1 MQTINGNIY
10 RSFQNNPDLMKYLLV
25 IPFVCLFL
33 ISCHNDFKKN
43 SKEVYSQIK
52 TCGTWKNGR
61 KTKFIK
67 GNFFDRGINTLVR
80 IDYFEDKMIQFHF
93 YKLNSG
99 HWLQSYSDSIPIQ
112 FYLCD
117 SILDLNGDGA
127 KEFVVQ
133 KFCGMGSITDYFF
146 SVYAMKNGQFYKLE
160 TLEKLPNVS
169 FQPNSKSF
177 TSLEKSEFT
186 TIGKTFTWNKDLG
199 YKLTGK
205 QQIISY
211 HNCRSI
217 NKYYVVKKGI
227 LRLNKQT
234 NSDLI
239 DRKFWGFQNWCD

>member
-1 MQTINGNIY
+1 
-10 RSFQNNPDLMKYLLV
+10 MKCIL
-25 IPFVCLFL
+25 IISFVCLFL
-33 ISCHNDFKKN
+33 ISCRSSHVDVKKKN
-43 SKEVYSQIK
+43 SREEYSQII
-52 TCGTWKNGR
+52 TCGTWKNGK

-67 GNFFDRGINTLVR
+67 GNFFDKGINTLVR
-80 IDYFEDKMIQFHF
+80 INYFEDKMIRFHF
-93 YKLNSG
+93 YKLNSD

-133 KFCGMGSITDYFF
+133 KFIGMGSVTDYFF

-177 TSLEKSEFT
+177 TSIEKSEFT

-199 YKLTGK
+199 FRLTE

-211 HNCRSI
+211 DNCRSI
-217 NKYYVVKKGI
+217 NKYYVVKNG
-227 LRLNKQT
+227 LLHLNKQT
-234 NSDLI
+234 NSELI